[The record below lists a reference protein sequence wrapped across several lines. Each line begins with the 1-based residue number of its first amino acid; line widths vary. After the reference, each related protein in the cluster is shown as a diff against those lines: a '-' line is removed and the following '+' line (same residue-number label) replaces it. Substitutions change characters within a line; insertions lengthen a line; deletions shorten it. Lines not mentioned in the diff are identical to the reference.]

1 MKILVIHFSFSEN
14 TNTVRQL
21 MLGTGQVIARKAE
34 QTLNCITI
42 ILVNDGRNQLS
53 DPVPSLLLLLSG
65 MKTRIIMICMYK
77 NEQIK
82 LDLSVMSTDIEKML
96 KNHTFCTFIHLNSM
110 NYCVTDYIGIG
121 EHSNV
126 LQVKI
131 IIIWILLKCIILH
144 PVCYFNSNSGF

>member
-1 MKILVIHFSFSEN
+1 MKRLVIHFSFSEK

-21 MLGTGQVIARKAE
+21 MLGTGQVTARKAE
-34 QTLNCITI
+34 QTLNYIT
-42 ILVNDGRNQLS
+42 LVNDGRNHLS

-65 MKTRIIMICMYK
+65 MKTRIIMINMYI

-82 LDLSVMSTDIEKML
+82 LYLSVMSTDIEKML
-96 KNHTFCTFIHLNSM
+96 KNHTFCTFINFNSM
-110 NYCVTDYIGIG
+110 IYCVTDYIGIG
-121 EHSNV
+121 EHSNC

-131 IIIWILLKCIILH
+131 ISIWISLKCIILH

>member
-77 NEQIK
+77 NK
-82 LDLSVMSTDIEKML
+82 ANKVG
-96 KNHTFCTFIHLNSM
+96 FICNE
-110 NYCVTDYIGIG
+110 Y
-121 EHSNV
+121 
-126 LQVKI
+126 
-131 IIIWILLKCIILH
+131 
-144 PVCYFNSNSGF
+144 